1 MSLRLLIVFVAAA
14 IAVAEPVP
22 TAQQRSVFK
31 SGRDVISVDVVVRDK
46 SGAVVRGLTAADFEV
61 REDGRPQDVVS
72 FSFEEIS
79 TKPPAAIESAGL
91 LAGVEAT
98 MAEDAGRAAPA
109 KPAAAPVPLTSDMVA
124 GRRLITIV
132 FDVSSMQPEDV
143 QRAVDGATKYV
154 NETMSAADLVAVAT
168 IGSTL
173 TGTDGLH
180 TGSRCRRSR
189 ARDAR
194 VHRGHRH
201 RGSCRQHH
209 GDRRSGRRGD
219 GR

>member
-1 MSLRLLIVFVAAA
+1 MSLRLAALVVVVVAAIVVTA
-14 IAVAEPVP
+14 PAP

-46 SGAVVRGLTAADFEV
+46 SGSVVRGLTAADFEI

-79 TKPPAAIESAGL
+79 TKPLATMESAGL
-91 LAGVEAT
+91 LSGVEAT

-109 KPAAAPVPLTSDMVA
+109 RPAAAPVPLTSDMVA

-143 QRAVDGATKYV
+143 QRAVDGAENT
-154 NETMSAADLVAVAT
+154 
-168 IGSTL
+168 
-173 TGTDGLH
+173 
-180 TGSRCRRSR
+180 
-189 ARDAR
+189 
-194 VHRGHRH
+194 
-201 RGSCRQHH
+201 
-209 GDRRSGRRGD
+209 
-219 GR
+219 